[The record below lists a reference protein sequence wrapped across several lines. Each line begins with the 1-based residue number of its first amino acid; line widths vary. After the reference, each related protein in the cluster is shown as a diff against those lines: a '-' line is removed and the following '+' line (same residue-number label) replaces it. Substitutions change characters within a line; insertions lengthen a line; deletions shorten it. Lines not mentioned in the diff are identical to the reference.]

1 LLRQNVVH
9 RIILQVRLT
18 SKLRRF
24 IAASTKSY
32 GKVKL
37 VLKHNRFWVE
47 TSDME
52 VRSGSSVQQL

>member
-1 LLRQNVVH
+1 M
-9 RIILQVRLT
+9 RLT

-52 VRSGSSVQQL
+52 VRFRS